1 MADVPNP
8 ASDLEAEMHLAK
20 RPIVR
25 WLYVAGGS
33 LSLALGVLGI
43 LLPGLPTTP
52 FLLLTAYCYA
62 RGSTRFYLWLM
73 NNRFFGQYIRA
84 WRNNEGIPLAV
95 KVYVVLLL
103 WYVLGFTAFLVVPLW
118 QVRVLLLLVGL
129 GVTIYIVKLPTRKP

>member
-1 MADVPNP
+1 MADVPKP

-33 LSLALGVLGI
+33 LSLALGILGI

-95 KVYVVLLL
+95 KIYVVLLL
-103 WYVLGFTAFLVVPLW
+103 WYVLGFTAFLIVPLW
-118 QVRVLLLLVGL
+118 QVRVLLLLVGI